1 MLKHISKPSLVQ
13 LNRLPTDFSDKDSVE
28 VIPDYNFQMV
38 PSPTVSEVVI
48 PFSDVS
54 LSDDECEVIVSYGSL
69 SDGE

>member
-13 LNRLPTDFSDKDSVE
+13 LNRLPTDFSDKDSAE
-28 VIPDYNFQMV
+28 VMV
-38 PSPTVSEVVI
+38 PSPTASEVVI
-48 PFSDVS
+48 PSSDVS